1 MPAFPYADAAA
12 IAELNRQADAILS
25 VFVARGYGRE
35 EPSVLQPAD
44 IFLDRSG
51 EEIRRRTFT
60 LTELSGRELCL
71 RPDLTIPICK
81 HVVDA
86 GTAFPARI
94 CYNGLAFRHQP
105 GEPHRPTQFYQA
117 GVELLGLEDR
127 PAGDREILA
136 IAVEALR
143 AAGLEDFSFKIGDLA
158 LFGALVDA
166 LDVPTQWR
174 ARLKRHFWRVGYFEA
189 LLSRLTSGAASDQQ
203 RLLGSLGGLT
213 TAESRA
219 AIEGLMDMVADAP
232 QGARTRE
239 EIVERLMEQAADAAA
254 LKLDPRIADVITSL
268 LAVSGNAESAIAD
281 IRKLTARAGIAL
293 DAPLKAMEQRL
304 EALANLGVAPAQ
316 VGFAARFGR
325 NMEYYTGFVFEL
337 WAKDGEGPV
346 QIAGGG
352 RYDLLLETLGAGRPV
367 SAVGVAIRTERL
379 LAARQAQDGKTDGN
393 TDGQTDG
400 QADGKTQGAVS

>member
-1 MPAFPYADAAA
+1 MAAFPYYDAPVLDTLKTQSAA
-12 IAELNRQADAILS
+12 VLKLFA
-25 VFVARGYGRE
+25 ARGYTRE

-60 LTELSGRELCL
+60 FTDPSGRDLCL

-81 HVVDA
+81 YAVDSKRPL
-86 GTAFPARI
+86 PARL

-105 GEPHRPTQFYQA
+105 SEPHRPTQFFQA
-117 GVELLGLEDR
+117 GVELLGEDDR
-127 PAGDREILA
+127 AAGEREILT

-143 AAGLEDFSFKIGDLA
+143 AAGLKNFTIKIGDLA

-166 LDVPTQWR
+166 LDVPPQWR

-189 LLSRLTSGAASDQQ
+189 LLTRMTSGAASDQQ
-203 RLLGSLGGLT
+203 RLLGSLGGL
-213 TAESRA
+213 AAADSRA

-254 LKLDPRIADVITSL
+254 LRLDPKVASVITSL
-268 LAVSGNAESAIAD
+268 LSVSGNAEQAIAEV
-281 IRKLTARAGIAL
+281 RKLTRTAAIAL

-304 EALANLGVAPAQ
+304 AALSDLGLAPSQ
-316 VGFAARFGR
+316 VSFAARFGR

-337 WAKDGEGPV
+337 WSRDAEGPV
-346 QIAGGG
+346 QVAGGG
-352 RYDLLLETLGAGRPV
+352 RYDSLLEMLGAGRPV
-367 SAVGVAIRTERL
+367 SAVGCAIRTERL
-379 LAARQAQDGKTDGN
+379 LAARQAQDKN
-393 TDGQTDG
+393 
-400 QADGKTQGAVS
+400 GAP